1 MELTEYNEINETST
15 IIKKEA
21 IFISEDLSNFKTFEE
36 IVDKFYDYRFT
47 EHIDFLRN
55 DHDCQSH
62 SSILFSIN
70 IKHGGTEIRK
80 PLFFAKLEI
89 FNRTEVDY
97 ITSTMF
103 DDVRD
108 TESYI
113 DGYLMFKDHDKMVVK
128 AKMEI
133 KFYKNR
139 SLDILDQ
146 YEYVESDNDEYS
158 NADEPVIIE
167 SAFTLDNC
175 SVCLSKKP
183 NILNIPCLHLAI
195 CCSCEEEGNLLRC
208 VVCRKR
214 IVRKIKI

>member
-1 MELTEYNEINETST
+1 MELVEYNEISETST
-15 IIKKEA
+15 IIEKEA
-21 IFISEDLSNFKTFEE
+21 IFISENLNNFKTFEE

-47 EHIDFLRN
+47 EHIGFLRN
-55 DHDCQSH
+55 DHDCQSR
-62 SSILFSIN
+62 STISFSIN
-70 IKHGGTEIRK
+70 IKHGGIEIK
-80 PLFFAKLEI
+80 HLLFYARLEI

-97 ITSTMF
+97 ITSPMC

-108 TESYI
+108 TESYV
-113 DGYLMFKDHDKMVVK
+113 DGCLRFKDYDKVIVK

-139 SLDILDQ
+139 SLDQ
-146 YEYVESDNDEYS
+146 YEYVESDNDEYN
-158 NADEPVIIE
+158 NADEPAIIE
-167 SAFTLDNC
+167 SAFTSDDC

-183 NILNIPCLHLAI
+183 NIINFPCLHLAI

>member
-1 MELTEYNEINETST
+1 MEFVEYNEISETST
-15 IIKKEA
+15 IIEKET

-55 DHDCQSH
+55 DHDCQSR
-62 SSILFSIN
+62 STISFSIN
-70 IKHGGTEIRK
+70 IKHGGIEIK
-80 PLFFAKLEI
+80 HLLFYARLEI

-97 ITSTMF
+97 ITSPMC

-108 TESYI
+108 TESYV
-113 DGYLMFKDHDKMVVK
+113 DGCLRFKDYDKVIVK

-139 SLDILDQ
+139 SLDQ
-146 YEYVESDNDEYS
+146 YEYVESDNDEYN
-158 NADEPVIIE
+158 NADEPAIIE
-167 SAFTLDNC
+167 SAFTSDDC

-183 NILNIPCLHLAI
+183 NIINFPCLHLAI

>member
-1 MELTEYNEINETST
+1 MELVEYNEISETST

-21 IFISEDLSNFKTFEE
+21 IFISENLNNFKSFEK
-36 IVDKFYDYRFT
+36 IIDKFYDYRFT
-47 EHIDFLRN
+47 EHIGFLRN
-55 DHDCQSH
+55 DHDCQSR
-62 SSILFSIN
+62 SSILFSIIFKN
-70 IKHGGTEIRK
+70 KVGEIRK
-80 PLFFAKLEI
+80 SLFRAKLEI
-89 FNRTEVDY
+89 FNRTEIDY
-97 ITSTMF
+97 IPSSMC

-108 TESYI
+108 IEF
-113 DGYLMFKDHDKMVVK
+113 DVDRCLMSKRCDEVLLK
-128 AKMEI
+128 AQMKI

-146 YEYVESDNDEYS
+146 DEESDNDEYS
-158 NADEPVIIE
+158 NADEPAIVE
-167 SAFTLDNC
+167 SSFTSDNC

-195 CCSCEEEGNLLRC
+195 CCSCEEAGYLLRC

>member
-15 IIKKEA
+15 IIEKEA
-21 IFISEDLSNFKTFEE
+21 IFISEDLGNVKTFEA
-36 IVDKFYDYRFT
+36 IVDKFISYRFT

-55 DHDCQSH
+55 DHDCQSY
-62 SSILFSIN
+62 STISFSIN
-70 IKHGGTEIRK
+70 FTDKGVEMKHL
-80 PLFFAKLEI
+80 LFVASLEI
-89 FNRTEVDY
+89 ADRTEVSY
-97 ITSTMF
+97 VTSPMYGT
-103 DDVRD
+103 VR
-108 TESYI
+108 ERELI
-113 DGYLMFKDHDKMVVK
+113 VDGFLKYKLYDKVIVK

-146 YEYVESDNDEYS
+146 YEDVEYDNEHN
-158 NADEPVIIE
+158 NADEPAIVE
-167 SAFTLDNC
+167 RSFTSDNC
-175 SVCLSKKP
+175 SVCLSMKP

-195 CCSCEEEGNLLRC
+195 CCICEEAGKLLRC

>member
-15 IIKKEA
+15 TIEKEA
-21 IFISEDLSNFKTFEE
+21 IFITEDLGNVKTFEA

-47 EHIDFLRN
+47 EHIGFLRN
-55 DHDCQSH
+55 DHDCQSR
-62 SSILFSIN
+62 SIISFSIIFTTKGVE
-70 IKHGGTEIRK
+70 IKHL
-80 PLFFAKLEI
+80 LFFARLEI
-89 FNRTEVDY
+89 FNRNEIDY
-97 ITSTMF
+97 ITSPMC

-108 TESYI
+108 TESYV
-113 DGYLMFKDHDKMVVK
+113 DGSLKFKNYDKVIVK

-146 YEYVESDNDEYS
+146 YEDVESDNEYNNS
-158 NADEPVIIE
+158 DEPAIVE
-167 SAFTLDNC
+167 RSFTSDNC
-175 SVCLSKKP
+175 SVCLSTKP

-195 CCSCEEEGNLLRC
+195 CCSCEEAGNLLRC

>member
-1 MELTEYNEINETST
+1 MELAEYNVINETST
-15 IIKKEA
+15 IIEKEA
-21 IFISEDLSNFKTFEE
+21 IFISENLNNFKTFEE

-47 EHIDFLRN
+47 EHIGFLRN
-55 DHDCQSH
+55 DHDCQSR
-62 SSILFSIN
+62 SIILFSII
-70 IKHGGTEIRK
+70 IKNEGFEIRK
-80 PLFFAKLEI
+80 SLFRSRFEI

-97 ITSTMF
+97 IASFMC

-108 TESYI
+108 TESYV
-113 DGYLMFKDHDKMVVK
+113 DSCLRFKRCDEVIVK

-146 YEYVESDNDEYS
+146 YEDVESDNEYS
-158 NADEPVIIE
+158 DADEPAIVE
-167 SAFTLDNC
+167 RSFTSDNC